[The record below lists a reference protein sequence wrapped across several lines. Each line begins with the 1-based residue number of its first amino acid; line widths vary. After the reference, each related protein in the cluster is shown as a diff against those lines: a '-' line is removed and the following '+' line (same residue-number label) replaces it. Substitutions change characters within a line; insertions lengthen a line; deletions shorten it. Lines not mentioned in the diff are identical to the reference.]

1 MTWSPAFYRAL
12 GILVGLTLSSHW
24 LLQVFFFVLIGCCDF
39 SFSFTTLKALF
50 GAISNHVATNKRKPE
65 VYVYHDYSMEEENI
79 YVK

>member
-1 MTWSPAFYRAL
+1 MAARVLPRFRHFGRFDLEFSLAL
-12 GILVGLTLSSHW
+12 TGI
-24 LLQVFFFVLIGCCDF
+24 FPFVLIGCCDF
-39 SFSFTTLKALF
+39 SFGFTTLKALF